1 MKLNQKSMSGDQKV
15 ELQIAPLIDV
25 VFLLLIYFMVT
36 ASLIK
41 KEGDISFVLPAN
53 IPAEKM
59 NEMPIEILIEIT
71 GDGIVQVEGIR
82 FSSDD
87 RMLDDLVTQLAG
99 LKQIAQSQ
107 NAPFAVNLIPDGETL
122 HDRVIDVM
130 DACAAA
136 GVKNLSFS
144 KSI

>member
-1 MKLNQKSMSGDQKV
+1 MRLNKKTISGEQKV

-41 KEGDISFVLPAN
+41 KEGDIAFVLPAN
-53 IPAEKM
+53 IPAEEM
-59 NEMPIEILIEIT
+59 NEMPVEILIEIT

-82 FSSDD
+82 FAADD

-99 LKQIAQSQ
+99 LKQIARSQS
-107 NAPFAVNLIPDGETL
+107 APFAVNLIPNTETL

>member
-1 MKLNQKSMSGDQKV
+1 VRLNKKNMSGEGRV

-41 KEGDISFVLPAN
+41 KEGDISFLLPAN
-53 IPAEKM
+53 IPAE
-59 NEMPIEILIEIT
+59 EMVEVPIEVMIEIMA
-71 GDGIVQVEGIR
+71 DGTVEVEGLR
-82 FSSDD
+82 FAPKD
-87 RMLDDLVTQLAG
+87 RLLNDLVMQLQG
-99 LKQIAQSQ
+99 LREIARSQ
-107 NAPFAVNLIPDGETL
+107 KSPFSVNLLPNAETF

>member
-1 MKLNQKSMSGDQKV
+1 MRLNKKNMSGEGKV

-41 KEGDISFVLPAN
+41 KEGDIAFVLPAN

-59 NEMPIEILIEIT
+59 VDIPVEVLIELAA
-71 GDGIVQVEGIR
+71 DGAVRVEGLTFR
-82 FSSDD
+82 PDD
-87 RMLDDLVTQLAG
+87 HLLDELVQHLQG
-99 LKQIAQSQ
+99 LRQMARSQQS
-107 NAPFAVNLIPDGETL
+107 PFFVNLIPSSETI

-144 KSI
+144 KSM

>member
-1 MKLNQKSMSGDQKV
+1 VRLNKNRNSGAGKV

-41 KEGDISFVLPAN
+41 KEGDISFLLPAN
-53 IPAEKM
+53 IPAD
-59 NEMPIEILIEIT
+59 EMVEVPIEVMIEIMA
-71 GDGIVQVEGIR
+71 DGTVQVEGLR
-82 FSSDD
+82 FAAQD
-87 RMLDDLVTQLAG
+87 RLLNDLVMQLQS
-99 LKQIAQSQ
+99 LQEIARSQSS
-107 NAPFAVNLIPDGETL
+107 PFSVNLVPNAETI

-136 GVKNLSFS
+136 RVTNLSFS

>member
-1 MKLNQKSMSGDQKV
+1 VRLNKKNMSGEGRV

-41 KEGDISFVLPAN
+41 KEGDISFLLPAN
-53 IPAEKM
+53 IPAE
-59 NEMPIEILIEIT
+59 EMVEVPIEVMIEIMA
-71 GDGIVQVEGIR
+71 DGTVEVEGLR
-82 FSSDD
+82 FAPKD
-87 RMLDDLVTQLAG
+87 RLLNDLVMQLQG
-99 LKQIAQSQ
+99 LRE
-107 NAPFAVNLIPDGETL
+107 N
-122 HDRVIDVM
+122 DRVIDVM

>member
-1 MKLNQKSMSGDQKV
+1 MRLNKKNMSGDQKV

-41 KEGDISFVLPAN
+41 KEGDIAFVLPAN
-53 IPAEKM
+53 IPAEEM
-59 NEMPIEILIEIT
+59 NEMPVEILIEIT
-71 GDGIVQVEGIR
+71 GDGVVQVEGLR
-82 FSSDD
+82 FGATDH
-87 RMLDDLVTQLAG
+87 MLDDLVIQLAG
-99 LKQIAQSQ
+99 LKQIARSQ
-107 NAPFAVNLIPDGETL
+107 NAPFAVNLIPNSETL